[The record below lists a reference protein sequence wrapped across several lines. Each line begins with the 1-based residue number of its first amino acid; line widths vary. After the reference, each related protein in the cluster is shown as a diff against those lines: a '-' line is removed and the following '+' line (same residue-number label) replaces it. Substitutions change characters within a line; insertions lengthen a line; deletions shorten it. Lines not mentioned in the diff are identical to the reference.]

1 MKMNFI
7 CIIIKNHFHING
19 LGLSLTLKV
28 RFSELG
34 NGLLRQT
41 FEVAAARTSGLVN
54 LVLSCQTRFCTR
66 LLGLGSKLYPSNMLG
81 VNSPFSYTKLTILIL
96 YECKLL
102 KNGNKFVIHYC
113 AKNFVQ
119 LMLYNNNNN
128 NKTLLINK

>member
-1 MKMNFI
+1 MSFI

-81 VNSPFSYTKLTILIL
+81 VNSRFSYNSHLIRMQIVKKWQQI
-96 YECKLL
+96 C
-102 KNGNKFVIHYC
+102 HYC

-128 NKTLLINK
+128 KNLLINK

>member
-1 MKMNFI
+1 MYVREPCQQSPPILFFSEEEKRRLHLNRPFPSSKKSHFQNEAKCETFLVKMSFI

-66 LLGLGSKLYPSNMLG
+66 LLGLTVTYGENLPCG
-81 VNSPFSYTKLTILIL
+81 FETIS
-96 YECKLL
+96 
-102 KNGNKFVIHYC
+102 
-113 AKNFVQ
+113 
-119 LMLYNNNNN
+119 
-128 NKTLLINK
+128 